1 MQRRIGRQL
10 LVTNAIRVST
20 QLILESGKEPFDA
33 TKPEWTRKLNKK
45 ESWTKLV
52 LHGWKYFRGRFACND
67 IGGYFERKYCTILN
81 IVLCNMYVWIRK
93 VVWVVFFILYGN
105 DSKNSWYKR
114 NKFNKLWY
122 RRYILMNFNF
132 FILFL
137 INNSYNK

>member
-93 VVWVVFFILYGN
+93 VVWVVFFMGTIPKIHDIKEISLISYDIEGIFWWILI
-105 DSKNSWYKR
+105 
-114 NKFNKLWY
+114 F
-122 RRYILMNFNF
+122 
-132 FILFL
+132 
-137 INNSYNK
+137 